1 MVRSAATCSY
11 CAGSGADTVTLADVS
26 SVGHSVGLD
35 LGGGTNTAT
44 VAGSIGGS
52 LRYNGRDGN
61 DTVTIADTAKI
72 TDNFFARLGAGDN
85 VVNHNGNVGG
95 NFTIVEQKRQRPVQ
109 SSAPAQSSA
118 EPSTNKLGLQQSGED
133 HEVMA
138 AVARTTR
145 YGSNGS
151 TGTTTTTTTTTSAA
165 KSSNSSSSKSAT
177 VARLAAA
184 VSRLR
189 R

>member
-1 MVRSAATCSY
+1 MFRRSATAL
-11 CAGSGADTVTLADVS
+11 GSG
-26 SVGHSVGLD
+26 

-72 TDNFFARLGAGDN
+72 ADNFFARLGAGDN

-95 NFTIVEQKRQRPVQ
+95 NFTILSKNANDQFNQGTGAVIGG
-109 SSAPAQSSA
+109 
-118 EPSTNKLGLQQSGED
+118 TLNNKLGLQQSGED
-133 HEVMA
+133 HEGHGGGCSHNTIPVRTDRPA
-138 AVARTTR
+138 RQRQRLPRPAQRNRAVQA
-145 YGSNGS
+145 
-151 TGTTTTTTTTTSAA
+151 
-165 KSSNSSSSKSAT
+165 SSQNAT